1 MSAAEAEASPPITEW
16 LHRCAAARAKNEAIP
31 EAILFRRMLTHDD
44 YHSCAA
50 VAAEE
55 QAHCDEAPLGG
66 PGSSVEVYCGA
77 EVAQEVAG
85 RPEELQRYTGLQLT
99 AALAAH
105 TSELRLFFSRDSPP
119 LVLGESEVAHFRSFL
134 QVTVVELVLARM
146 QAGDELPVDRPFGR
160 LRDFDGF
167 MTVCAGGHVHTGSD
181 GKAPLKMALAPD
193 AGGEGRRLAAVFTAE
208 DALQLFVVSRDSV
221 SGNDGLVSVRLTG
234 RELFEQVRPRNHPSA
249 PLFCGRWRARVEQ
262 RMHPTCVCATDA
274 HACHVFGG
282 THRWRAT
289 TRSMGLCSTRVGRAS
304 RSHCRATSPRWCSPR
319 TDDADA

>member
-105 TSELRLFFSRDSPP
+105 TSELRLLFSRDTPP

-146 QAGDELPVDRPFGR
+146 QAGEELPVDRPFGR

-234 RELFEQVRPRNHPSA
+234 RELFEQVRPR
-249 PLFCGRWRARVEQ
+249 RAVTTPRRRSSVAAGTHEWSNACIP
-262 RMHPTCVCATDA
+262 RICVRLT
-274 HACHVFGG
+274 HAC
-282 THRWRAT
+282 ANE
-289 TRSMGLCSTRVGRAS
+289 VGAS
-304 RSHCRATSPRWCSPR
+304 NELHIIL
-319 TDDADA
+319 

>member
-1 MSAAEAEASPPITEW
+1 MPREPAG
-16 LHRCAAARAKNEAIP
+16 RCAAARAKNEAIP

-134 QVTVVELVLARM
+134 QVTVVLVVIRKKESQKKTSTKFLRM
-146 QAGDELPVDRPFGR
+146 DD
-160 LRDFDGF
+160 
-167 MTVCAGGHVHTGSD
+167 TSSHT
-181 GKAPLKMALAPD
+181 L
-193 AGGEGRRLAAVFTAE
+193 
-208 DALQLFVVSRDSV
+208 SR
-221 SGNDGLVSVRLTG
+221 
-234 RELFEQVRPRNHPSA
+234 RPRVRRSDLPPS
-249 PLFCGRWRARVEQ
+249 Q
-262 RMHPTCVCATDA
+262 T
-274 HACHVFGG
+274 
-282 THRWRAT
+282 
-289 TRSMGLCSTRVGRAS
+289 GLSAELLSHLS
-304 RSHCRATSPRWCSPR
+304 RR
-319 TDDADA
+319 